1 MKTCNVNFA
10 SGVLVLAVQG
20 ALATM
25 FAMPLMAQAQTAAA
39 VQPAAVQPAAETDEV
54 AALVRPTNTVE
65 IGLGNVSDSSA
76 KFGEYNGLNKAGGFG
91 VGNFNVRG
99 GDAYDGTGGVRRWGV
114 TGTDIGT
121 TSREAGANIADQ
133 GLWSVGLRYDELYH
147 AISDSY
153 ETPLVGVMGG
163 NVFTFPSNFGLIN
176 TTAIAGSNNPAVGS
190 RNLNAAQLGDFHPV
204 DVGTTRK
211 NTSFA
216 AGFNFD
222 RQWNMQFDYNHLD
235 QSGAKIISGGT
246 SKWNTVS
253 GYGSPASAAGTFV
266 GEAMV
271 MQMNPTQYK
280 TDTFNLALNYVGESA
295 YFTAGLYSSIFTDE
309 VNGLYFQN
317 PYGTGSNKT
326 GALTTTLANGYQQDM
341 LSTAPSN
348 IFNQFNFKGGYAIT
362 PTTKV
367 AGGFSYG
374 RNDQNQ
380 PYNLDTTIIQAIGTS
395 MLHPELD
402 GLVITK
408 NINLKVVDTSFKSLT
423 LDASAKYNER
433 ENESTSYETLM
444 YDIGGGKRLEVN
456 APYSNSKKEYE
467 LGAGYRLTSAQ
478 NLRLAYTY
486 EEVERWCQNYAS
498 AVSPTAG
505 GGTLPAGSQCVIV
518 PSSKEDKVAL
528 SYRFKVTGDLNL
540 GAVVSEAHRKA
551 TVDQNAITP
560 LNEGMT
566 NNQTGFINS
575 GNFPGYVAF
584 FDASRNQKVAKAD
597 ANWQALDSLNLSLS
611 GKYTKD
617 EYPDSALG
625 VQNGHSSSINFD
637 STFAYAEN
645 GTFSFYATAQK
656 RDSDYRNGANPISG
670 QPGAVG
676 SQNDNNTPAFPAL
689 IAPSNVFSTSLHD
702 KDTTLG
708 LNLQQKGLLGGK
720 LEMNGDVALSLGNT
734 YYATEVPYYWLSPTS
749 TALNSATCS
758 SLAVMSCGSTPN
770 ITNRTLQFKL
780 AGIYS
785 VDKHNKVTVRYMY
798 QKENAVDYFYNV
810 YQLGYSTSTA
820 MPTNQVAPNYTVN
833 VVALSY
839 THLF

>member
-1 MKTCNVNFA
+1 MKTCNENFA
-10 SGVLVLAVQG
+10 SGVLVLAVQS
-20 ALATM
+20 ALAMM
-25 FAMPLMAQAQTAAA
+25 FAMPLMASAQTAAA
-39 VQPAAVQPAAETDEV
+39 VQPAATAETDEV
-54 AALVRPTNTVE
+54 AALVRPTNSVE
-65 IGLGNVSDSSA
+65 IGVGNVSDSSA
-76 KFGEYNGLNKAGGFG
+76 KFGEYNGLNKAGGYG
-91 VGNFNVRG
+91 VGNFMVRG
-99 GDAYDGTGGVRRWGV
+99 GDAYDGAAGVRRWGV
-114 TGTDIGT
+114 YGTDIGT

-133 GLWSVGLRYDELYH
+133 GLWSVGVRYDELYH
-147 AISDSY
+147 AISDTYQSP
-153 ETPLVGVMGG
+153 EVGVMGG

-176 TTAIAGSNNPAVGS
+176 TTAIANSNSEAVGS
-190 RNLNAAQLGDFHPV
+190 RNLNAAQKGDFQKY
-204 DVGTTRK
+204 DVGTNRK
-211 NTSFA
+211 NSSVAT
-216 AGFNFD
+216 GFNFD
-222 RQWNMQFDYNHLD
+222 RQWSVAFDYNHLD
-235 QSGAKIISGGT
+235 QTGAKIISGGT
-246 SKWNTVS
+246 TKWNTVS
-253 GYGSPASAAGTFV
+253 GNGSPANVAGAFV

-280 TDTFNLALNYVGESA
+280 TDTFNLALNYVGENA
-295 YFTAGLYSSIFTDE
+295 YFTAGLFSSLFTDE

-317 PYGTGSNKT
+317 PFGTGSNKT
-326 GALTTTLANGYQQDM
+326 GVLTTTLAAGYQPDM
-341 LSTAPSN
+341 LSTAPNN
-348 IFNQFNFKGGYAIT
+348 IFNQVNFKGGFAVT

-374 RNDQNQ
+374 RNNQNQ
-380 PYNLDTTIIQAIGTS
+380 PYNVDTTIIQAIGMPLAQTS
-395 MLHPELD
+395 LE

-408 NINLKVVDTSFKSLT
+408 NINLKVVDTSFKALT

-433 ENESTSYETLM
+433 DNESPSYETLM

-478 NLRLAYTY
+478 NVRLAYTY
-486 EEVERWCQNYAS
+486 EDVERWCQNYAS
-498 AVSPTAG
+498 AVSPTVG

-518 PSSKEDKVAL
+518 PNSTENKVAL
-528 SYRFKVTGDLNL
+528 SYRFKVTGDLNV
-540 GAVVSEAHRKA
+540 GAVASEAHRRA

-584 FDASRNQKVAKAD
+584 FDASRNQKIAKAD

-617 EYPDSALG
+617 EYPDSTLG
-625 VQNGHSSSINFD
+625 VQNGHSSSLNFD
-637 STFAYAEN
+637 STLAYSET
-645 GTFSFYATAQK
+645 GTVSFYATGQK
-656 RDSDYRNGANPISG
+656 RDSYYENGANPGNG

-676 SQNDNNTPAFPAL
+676 SQNDNNTPAYPAL
-689 IAPSNVFSTSLHD
+689 IAPSNVFNTSLHD

-708 LNLQQKGLLGGK
+708 LNLQQKGLLGGR
-720 LEMNGDVALSLGNT
+720 LEVNGDAALSLGNT
-734 YYATEVPYYWLSPTS
+734 YYTTEVPYYWLSPTS
-749 TALNSATCS
+749 TALNSATCA

-780 AGIYS
+780 AGIYQ

-810 YQLGYSTSTA
+810 YQMGYSTSTA

-833 VVALSY
+833 AVALSY